1 MSSFQLARYFGYCSE
16 MLSIV
21 GKLATLYAQDFPD
34 ASVLQSVNQ
43 IEDLT
48 TSLSSKI
55 WQKSMLITP
64 KASGDLFSNLDLT
77 QPYPNQNT

>member
-1 MSSFQLARYFGYCSE
+1 

-55 WQKSMLITP
+55 WQNSMLITP
-64 KASGDLFSNLDLT
+64 KASGDLFSNLDFT
-77 QPYPNQNT
+77 QPNPNQNT